1 MSWKKRVSK
10 HDIDTDG
17 TDSGPSWSAD
27 QLWSK
32 VLTWQTRREHSRRE
46 LEQKLKRINAQ
57 PDQIEAVL
65 AKLINYNLQSDQRF
79 AEGMVRSQINR
90 GRAARV
96 IKQRLQVAGI
106 NTDEPELVSQLG
118 QVDWEREATIQLR
131 KRFGQP
137 LSKEPKEKARYIRF
151 LQYRG
156 YSMSD
161 AIAAISRLGINVD
174 DNMMDEII

>member
-1 MSWKKRVSK
+1 MSWKKRASK
-10 HDIDTDG
+10 HVSDTDG
-17 TDSGPSWSAD
+17 TDSEPIWSAD

-32 VLTWQTRREHSRRE
+32 VLAWQTRREHSRRE
-46 LEQKLKRINAQ
+46 LEQKLRRIDAK

-65 AKLINYNLQSDQRF
+65 LKLIEYNLQSDQRF
-79 AEGMVRSQINR
+79 AESLVRSQINR

-96 IKQRLQVAGI
+96 IKQRLQVAGVSA
-106 NTDEPELVSQLG
+106 DEPELVTQLS
-118 QVDWEREATIQLR
+118 QVDWESEATNQLR

-156 YSMSD
+156 YSMSH
-161 AIAAISRLGINVD
+161 AIAAISRLGVRVD